1 MKRSP
6 VVRLYGQPRPEG
18 RPGRCRVCG
27 QSAGWT
33 PCTTCGLPNR
43 NQLIVFGRLP
53 GLHVEASYPGRELRE
68 RLGGR
73 ADALVPDPFVVL
85 GRNGEE
91 QRADSIALALH
102 VAPRTVK
109 RDWAF
114 ARAWPYEAL
123 GGCKGL

>member
-1 MKRSP
+1 
-6 VVRLYGQPRPEG
+6 
-18 RPGRCRVCG
+18 
-27 QSAGWT
+27 
-33 PCTTCGLPNR
+33 
-43 NQLIVFGRLP
+43 LP
-53 GLHVEASYPGRELRE
+53 GLHVEASYPDWELRE

-91 QRADSIALALH
+91 QRADSIVLALH
-102 VAPRTVK
+102 VAPWTMK

-123 GGCKGL
+123 EGSKGL